1 MTEANAAFY
10 ERVPSRQLRQTLAP
24 DGFLAPL
31 LAKRTVGG
39 VDLELHLRRG
49 DEVHLYCGL
58 TCLVKGGLEGS
69 GSVWIESH
77 RTYASQRCA
86 SGLFRP
92 ERTRN
97 ASRDYR
103 RAAWRMSEAGF
114 ANALDDFLAVV
125 CVNPRQTREGA
136 IQARWSRINAPWLV
150 IDKEAALA
158 YPSEP
163 ERERQLKRAFRPS
176 VEEARG
182 ELRALALSRRS
193 LPSRQ
198 EHWAMPPDPKDRLKL
213 DQLAV
218 DPAGNLVLVEIKN
231 ASGSSSKVYYA
242 PFQLL
247 QNVWEWH
254 CALDAVRDSLQE
266 LLDARV
272 HLGLTAAEASP
283 LAGGIRAAVG
293 FGEDGRSEEVRRRY
307 AQVLAIANAHLPP
320 GVAPIETWVLAEGR
334 EPARIG

>member
-10 ERVPSRQLRQTLAP
+10 ERVPSRRLRQTLAP
-24 DGFLAPL
+24 EGFFAPL
-31 LAKRTVGG
+31 LAKRTVRG
-39 VDLELHLRRG
+39 VGLELHLRRG

-77 RTYASQRCA
+77 RIYASQRCA

-92 ERTRN
+92 ERTRSV
-97 ASRDYR
+97 SRDYR

-114 ANALDDFLAVV
+114 VNALDDFLAVV
-125 CVNPRQTREGA
+125 SVDPRQTREGA
-136 IQARWSRINAPWLV
+136 IQARWSRIDAPWLV
-150 IDKEAALA
+150 FDTEAALA
-158 YPSEP
+158 YSSEAD
-163 ERERQLKRAFRPS
+163 RERQLKRAFHPS
-176 VEEARG
+176 VEEARE
-182 ELRALALSRRS
+182 ELRALALSRRA
-193 LPSRQ
+193 LPNRR
-198 EHWAMPPDPKDRLKL
+198 EHWEVPPDLKDSLKL

-218 DPAGNLVLVEIKN
+218 DPAGNLALVEIKN

-254 CALDAVRDSLQE
+254 CALDGVRGSLQE

-272 HLGLTAAEASP
+272 HLGLTAAAASP
-283 LAGGIRAAVG
+283 LTGGIRAAVG

-307 AQVLAIANAHLPP
+307 AQVLAVANAHLPP
-320 GVAPIETWVLAEGR
+320 GIAPIETWVLAEGR
-334 EPARIG
+334 EPARVG